1 MTRPCSMATFSSHIR
16 RLITFKLSSLRCKTL
31 RLLCLLPVRPVPVAM
46 SAGSDRQLHAQLH
59 AHLAVE
65 KLGKSEWRIHFC
77 PTLGGEYVLN
87 VSINGHALSAEN
99 VSVSAGATANAF
111 TRDARS
117 ACEEAGLQ
125 PVQASKPQRS
135 RAFMTF
141 ARALLDASRSCA
153 VIGALRLRRS

>member
-1 MTRPCSMATFSSHIR
+1 VTCPCSMATFSSHIR
-16 RLITFKLSSLRCKTL
+16 RRITFKLSSLRCKTL

-46 SAGSDRQLHAQLH
+46 SAGSDRQLH

-141 ARALLDASRSCA
+141 VRALLDPSRSCA